1 MLMSVEQR
9 YPNFSGLSAAF
20 SSSLSAILV
29 SDIEK
34 AYSEKSPV
42 IGDIDRIYG
51 NGSSSVW
58 VKTQVLGLD
67 FVSSTKESADINAM
81 DEFAQLFSRQYSHIK
96 LTEFLLFIARF
107 KLGRYGKFYGYFD
120 MLTIG
125 EAFRKY
131 LKERSDELDILIRRQ
146 NNRAIDE
153 RKPYV
158 PVQHEPPEYIKS
170 LMKNKKSR

>member
-1 MLMSVEQR
+1 M
-9 YPNFSGLSAAF
+9 AF
-20 SSSLSAILV
+20 SSSLSAILL

-34 AYSEKSPV
+34 AYSDKSPA

-51 NGSSSVW
+51 NGSSFVW
-58 VKTQVLGLD
+58 IKTQILGID
-67 FVSSTKESADINAM
+67 FVSSTKESADNDAVN
-81 DEFAQLFSRQYSHIK
+81 EFAQLFSRQYSHIK

-153 RKPYV
+153 REPYV
-158 PVQHEPPEYIKS
+158 PVHHEPPEYLKS
-170 LMKNKKSR
+170 LMKNIKSK